1 MVQQPGRVRKINF
14 QNARIKP
21 AFESMT
27 RVVVTCGPSY
37 EPIDEV
43 RRLTNFSTGEAGIL
57 LANALTSAGYEV
69 ICFKGV
75 GATCPR
81 PIEAAHVRP
90 FATNDNLLAGLEA
103 LPEPETIAAVFHAA
117 ALSDFR
123 VKSVHRAD
131 GTEIAAPKIPSRE
144 GELLIKLVPAAK
156 IIAQLRRLF
165 PVSRIVG
172 WKYELNGRR
181 SEALRAGVQQIDDNR
196 TDVCVVNGHAYGAGF
211 GFVEPGAPLV
221 HCADKSELCNHLVGW
236 LGLEVAR

>member
-1 MVQQPGRVRKINF
+1 MGRAGREREFISQAV
-14 QNARIKP
+14 P
-21 AFESMT
+21 VESFIGRMT

-57 LANALTSAGYEV
+57 LANVLASAGYEV
-69 ICFKGV
+69 LCFKGV
-75 GATCPR
+75 GATCAR
-81 PIEAAHVRP
+81 AVEGAQVLP
-90 FATNDNLLAGLEA
+90 FATNDHLVAGLEA
-103 LPEPETIAAVFHAA
+103 IEEREAVAAVFHAA

-131 GTEIAAPKIPSRE
+131 GTAIAAPKIPSRE
-144 GELLIKLVPAAK
+144 GELLLKLVPAEK
-156 IIAQLRRLF
+156 VIARLRGLF

-181 SEALRAGVQQIDDNR
+181 AEALRAGVQQIEEHR
-196 TDVCVVNGHAYGAGF
+196 TDVCVVNGDAYGAGF
-211 GFVEPGAPLV
+211 GFVEPGAALV

-236 LGLEVAR
+236 LGLTVGR